1 MRELCQEECEM
12 TNIREQK
19 MLKWLNQNL
28 MSLRQNYCHQYIAYN
43 AKGVLAHDQDLD
55 HVLELAQSSGEEY
68 AIYFIPRRT
77 GAIVILP
84 IRIRSISRHEWL
96 PNYLVQLKH
105 QKVEI
110 SATMLVDS
118 GADFSVISYSMGKKL
133 GFTLAD
139 AEQTLPAQGLGGTAN
154 FVLRSLTMNIDAHAF
169 IAPIA
174 WLQDDSCIEEIL
186 GREVVFD
193 RFNIEFRQAEERII
207 FTWRGSA
214 FQN

>member
-1 MRELCQEECEM
+1 M

-19 MLKWLNQNL
+19 MLKWLNQNIHA
-28 MSLRQNYCHQYIAYN
+28 LRQNYCNQYIAYN
-43 AKGVLAHDQDLD
+43 AKGVIAHAQDLD
-55 HVLELAQSSGEEY
+55 YVLELAQSSKEEF

-96 PNYLVQLKH
+96 PNYLVRLKH
-105 QKVEI
+105 QKIEI
-110 SATMLVDS
+110 SVTMLVDS
-118 GADFSVISYSMGKKL
+118 GADFSVISHSAGQKL

-154 FVLRSLTMNIDAHAF
+154 FVLRNLTMTIDGHAF

-174 WLQDDSCIEEIL
+174 WLQNESNLEEII

-193 RFNIEFRQAEERII
+193 KFNIEFRQAEERII
-207 FTWRGSA
+207 FTWRDESG
-214 FQN
+214 